1 MEECGE
7 WEHGAPAPLF
17 LETREPARS
26 LAARP
31 LPGRPQRRRLRAA
44 RPEGLRG
51 ADRRAPRVF
60 QTRGAWSGR
69 AGSGLRGSAPRRR
82 SAGVPRGSPGL
93 RATQTSPGQA
103 SGDPSHRL
111 SGTAPLKAGGR
122 GSGRRPAPLTS
133 GGDLMPTAKF
143 SPPLSKTQCVC

>member
-51 ADRRAPRVF
+51 ADRGPASVPDAAGLV
-60 QTRGAWSGR
+60 GAR
-69 AGSGLRGSAPRRR
+69 RQRPQGLCAE
-82 SAGVPRGSPGL
+82 AEERGSP
-93 RATQTSPGQA
+93 
-103 SGDPSHRL
+103 
-111 SGTAPLKAGGR
+111 AGKPR
-122 GSGRRPAPLTS
+122 T
-133 GGDLMPTAKF
+133 
-143 SPPLSKTQCVC
+143 